1 MRRHPDDDSQP
12 TWFADRADAGRRL
25 AEAIRR
31 PPQARIA
38 LVLAIPRG
46 GLSVAAPVAAALGVP
61 LDILVTRKIGMPGQP
76 ELAIGAATRL
86 GVVWNQDLLDMARL
100 PEAAVRDAQGAAQA
114 EVERREAFYRESRPG
129 APLARRSVLLVD
141 DGLATGATMAA
152 AVTALQE
159 AGAAAVRVG
168 VPVASG
174 GAVARLQ
181 RLAAE
186 VIAVAVP
193 PDFRGVGQFYGA
205 FPPLTDDECI
215 AIVQAAAGSPSTAPD
230 SRRR

>member
-1 MRRHPDDDSQP
+1 
-12 TWFADRADAGRRL
+12 
-25 AEAIRR
+25 
-31 PPQARIA
+31 
-38 LVLAIPRG
+38 
-46 GLSVAAPVAAALGVP
+46 
-61 LDILVTRKIGMPGQP
+61 
-76 ELAIGAATRL
+76 
-86 GVVWNQDLLDMARL
+86 
-100 PEAAVRDAQGAAQA
+100 
-114 EVERREAFYRESRPG
+114 
-129 APLARRSVLLVD
+129 
-141 DGLATGATMAA
+141 MAA